1 MQYLFPDNIDY
12 SPHGSALTLSSVI
25 MLGLAL
31 VSLVTA
37 PLLPLVMGVDSPLEI
52 IDKTI
57 TDNINRV
64 NDNIQNFKGIKE
76 LCDWLVI

>member
-1 MQYLFPDNIDY
+1 
-12 SPHGSALTLSSVI
+12 
-25 MLGLAL
+25 MLGLTL

-37 PLLPLVMGVDSPLEI
+37 PLLTPVMGVDSPLEI

-57 TDNINRV
+57 TENINRV
-64 NDNIQNFKGIKE
+64 NENIQNFKGIKE